1 MIGTLVFKGLKYLLL
16 KMIYQTH
23 GEALISSLFKQGKK
37 DRNKAKNYRPVR
49 LTSISC
55 KVLEHVLHINIM
67 KHLKNNNML
76 TNLNNG
82 FRKYRSCETNLI
94 KVRDDFAKSINHD
107 DWCCWWSTL
116 SLTMR
121 LFSDDAFIY
130 RIINDTE
137 DRQIFQEDLD
147 KLIQWE
153 QAWKMKFNKKWL
165 RQEWVASLLQ
175 TRRK

>member
-1 MIGTLVFKGLKYLLL
+1 
-16 KMIYQTH
+16 
-23 GEALISSLFKQGKK
+23 
-37 DRNKAKNYRPVR
+37 
-49 LTSISC
+49 
-55 KVLEHVLHINIM
+55 
-67 KHLKNNNML
+67 
-76 TNLNNG
+76 
-82 FRKYRSCETNLI
+82 
-94 KVRDDFAKSINHD
+94 
-107 DWCCWWSTL
+107 
-116 SLTMR
+116 MR

>member
-1 MIGTLVFKGLKYLLL
+1 
-16 KMIYQTH
+16 
-23 GEALISSLFKQGKK
+23 
-37 DRNKAKNYRPVR
+37 
-49 LTSISC
+49 
-55 KVLEHVLHINIM
+55 
-67 KHLKNNNML
+67 
-76 TNLNNG
+76 
-82 FRKYRSCETNLI
+82 
-94 KVRDDFAKSINHD
+94 
-107 DWCCWWSTL
+107 
-116 SLTMR
+116 MR

-165 RQEWVASLLQ
+165 RQEWVGSLLQ